1 MRIFLVTAIIICYE
15 VLIIFM
21 KCHPEN
27 TIVTCVKQS
36 LENAEIQKLNVAIK
50 RSREVEG

>member
-1 MRIFLVTAIIICYE
+1 VTAIIICYE

-27 TIVTCVKQS
+27 TTVAYVKMS
-36 LENAEIQKLNVAIK
+36 LENAGIQKLNLAIK